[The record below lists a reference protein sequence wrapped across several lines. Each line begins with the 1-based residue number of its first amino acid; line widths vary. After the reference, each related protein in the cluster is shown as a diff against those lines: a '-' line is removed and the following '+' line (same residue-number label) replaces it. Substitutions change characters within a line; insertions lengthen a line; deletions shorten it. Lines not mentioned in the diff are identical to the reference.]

1 MVSPPARGNAQAAG
15 LHFEDLPGV
24 DDGRHS
30 LAGLAGERATVL
42 VFISGSCPTARSY
55 EDRLIGLA
63 AGWHRTGVRLVA
75 INSNNPHLSPPDTV
89 DAMTRRSAMRGFN
102 FPYLKD
108 AGGAV
113 ARSYQV
119 ACTPHA
125 VVLDSDLAI
134 VYSGRI
140 DDSRTGAAIRSRDL
154 EAAVADITAGRPVGI
169 EETEAFGCSIIW

>member
-1 MVSPPARGNAQAAG
+1 M
-15 LHFEDLPGV
+15 
-24 DDGRHS
+24 
-30 LAGLAGERATVL
+30 L
-42 VFISGSCPTARSY
+42 VFISGGCPTARSY

-63 AGWHRTGVRLVA
+63 ARWHRAGVRLVA

-108 AGGAV
+108 AGGV

-169 EETEAFGCSIIW
+169 KETEAFGCSIIW

>member
-1 MVSPPARGNAQAAG
+1 
-15 LHFEDLPGV
+15 
-24 DDGRHS
+24 
-30 LAGLAGERATVL
+30 
-42 VFISGSCPTARSY
+42 
-55 EDRLIGLA
+55 
-63 AGWHRTGVRLVA
+63 
-75 INSNNPHLSPPDTV
+75 
-89 DAMTRRSAMRGFN
+89 
-102 FPYLKD
+102 
-108 AGGAV
+108 
-113 ARSYQV
+113 V

>member
-1 MVSPPARGNAQAAG
+1 
-15 LHFEDLPGV
+15 
-24 DDGRHS
+24 
-30 LAGLAGERATVL
+30 
-42 VFISGSCPTARSY
+42 
-55 EDRLIGLA
+55 
-63 AGWHRTGVRLVA
+63 
-75 INSNNPHLSPPDTV
+75 
-89 DAMTRRSAMRGFN
+89 MRGFN

-140 DDSRTGAAIRSRDL
+140 DDSRTGAGIRSRDL
-154 EAAVADITAGRPVGI
+154 EAALEHIAVGRPVDIGK
-169 EETEAFGCSIIW
+169 TEAFGCSIIW